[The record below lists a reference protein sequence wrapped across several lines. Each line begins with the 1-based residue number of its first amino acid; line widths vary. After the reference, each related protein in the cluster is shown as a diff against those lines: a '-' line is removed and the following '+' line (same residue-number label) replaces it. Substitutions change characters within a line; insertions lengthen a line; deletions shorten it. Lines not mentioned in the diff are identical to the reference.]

1 LSLCANVLGQSPES
15 KKEIA
20 VIELGGAMG
29 QSLTGR
35 GASFGGDLAV
45 EVTPAEHWLELEAGV
60 TPLFGRRSKEWNT
73 DLVFGEPR
81 SDSRQK
87 ASLVSCG

>member
-1 LSLCANVLGQSPES
+1 
-15 KKEIA
+15 
-20 VIELGGAMG
+20 MG
-29 QSLTGR
+29 HSLTGR

-60 TPLFGRRSKEWNT
+60 TPFFGRRSKEWNT
-73 DLVFGEPR
+73 DLVFGESR

>member
-1 LSLCANVLGQSPES
+1 LQGITVMRSGTRSATNSVFDPAGLLIVPIRVRFL
-15 KKEIA
+15 
-20 VIELGGAMG
+20 
-29 QSLTGR
+29 
-35 GASFGGDLAV
+35 
-45 EVTPAEHWLELEAGV
+45 TPAEHWLELEAGV

-87 ASLVSCG
+87 ASFVSCG

>member
-1 LSLCANVLGQSPES
+1 MGWSGAETLKCKLWG
-15 KKEIA
+15 KEA
-20 VIELGGAMG
+20 FHETTCTRHRSG
-29 QSLTGR
+29 
-35 GASFGGDLAV
+35 V

-81 SDSRQK
+81 SDSRHK
-87 ASLVSCG
+87 ASLVSCGYSEDQPSHKEAMG